1 MEKLLLDNIITTLTN
16 DSNFDGFTIQ
26 PLKLRVDAYK
36 PFNDNEI
43 LIKGKGF
50 RPMKYLNVD
59 NSMDILELG
68 RFFTSFAVWELNI
81 ISKSFDTQEAFFEIT
96 ENIIAALPNVPLLD
110 GVENINEGNLFVE
123 QIGEPFYDETLKM
136 YYRQLTL
143 VKPITRY
150 LG

>member
-16 DSNFDGFTIQ
+16 DSNFAGFTIQ
-26 PLKLRVDAYK
+26 PLKLKVDTYK

-110 GVENINEGNLFVE
+110 GVENINEGNLFIE